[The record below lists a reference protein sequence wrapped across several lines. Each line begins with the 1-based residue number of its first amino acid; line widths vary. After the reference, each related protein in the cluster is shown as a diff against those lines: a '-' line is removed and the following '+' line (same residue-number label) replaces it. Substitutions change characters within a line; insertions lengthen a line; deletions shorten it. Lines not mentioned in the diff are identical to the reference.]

1 MPTPHELLDAT
12 LAKAVKLGK
21 TQAISNKDVLGRIDY
36 VCRCIGNRAGVRLL
50 MSCMLAKMHRPE
62 VDPRKPY
69 TEIGGK
75 DSFSG
80 RTYDEQYLTGF
91 IFANRLPCNSTTA
104 FLTPALRNQDAM
116 LTKRTVL
123 LGRPPQVYR
132 DTLQV
137 LDDVT
142 KNRVT
147 AEQVLTDALRILV
160 LVRDEKQERMKTLV
174 AALQQGD
181 DALPLASEQIVT
193 LLRQHLAC
201 KHSSRLPI
209 LIVAAA
215 YQAAADHLGEKA
227 MLLRGHLTADEQTG
241 AGGDVEVCLL
251 NDERVCTI
259 YEMKSKRVT
268 QDDIDRAIQ
277 KILERKPRIDNYVF
291 ITTDVIEDEVAEYAA
306 AMYDQTD
313 GTEIV
318 ILDCVGFVRHFL
330 HLFHRLRIQFLD
342 AYQALVLGEPD
353 SAVNQPLKEAF
364 LSLRHAAESDE

>member
-1 MPTPHELLDAT
+1 MPTPRELLDAT
-12 LAKAVKLGK
+12 LAKAVILGK
-21 TQAISNKDVLGRIDY
+21 TPGLNKNDIMGRIDY

-80 RTYDEQYLTGF
+80 RTYDEQHLTGF
-91 IFANRLPCNSTTA
+91 ISANRLPCNSTTA

-116 LTKRTVL
+116 LTTGTVL
-123 LGRPPQVYR
+123 VGRPPQVYA
-132 DTLQV
+132 DALQI
-137 LDDVT
+137 LDDVA

-147 AEQVLTDALRILV
+147 AEQVLTDTLRILV
-160 LVRDEKQERMKTLV
+160 LLRDEKQERMKTLV
-174 AALQQGD
+174 AALQHGAD
-181 DALPLASEQIVT
+181 SLPLASEQIVT

-201 KHSSRLPI
+201 KHSSRLAV

-215 YQAAADHLGEKA
+215 YRAAAKQLGEKA
-227 MLLRGHLTADEQTG
+227 LPLHGHLAADEQTG
-241 AGGDVEVCLL
+241 AAGDVEICLV

-268 QDDIDRAIQ
+268 QDDIDRALQ
-277 KILERKPRIDNYVF
+277 KIVERKPRIDNYVF
-291 ITTDVIEDEVAEYAA
+291 ITTDVVEDEVAEYASG
-306 AMYDQTD
+306 MYDQTD

-318 ILDCVGFVRHFL
+318 ILDCIGFVRHFL